1 MKLAYYP
8 GCSLHGTGK
17 EYDISTRGVCRQLG
31 IELQEIEDWNCC
43 GATSAH
49 SLDKN
54 LSYYLPGRNLKIIQQ
69 TGLDVVIPCAA
80 CFSRTR
86 CCADAL
92 ANDPQMRQLLEKK
105 LNYKFHNDTQIYH
118 LMELLA
124 QQFGL
129 EQIKSR
135 VTRPLNGLKVVCYY
149 GCLLVRPHQIT
160 RLDDKENPQLLDELM
175 RAIGATSIDWPFK
188 TECCGASL
196 SLTRPT
202 VVMDLIKRMT
212 DWMQEADI
220 DAIVTAC
227 PLCQS
232 NLEMRQSA
240 ERQIPVFYFTELLG
254 LALGSEEAAAVVKKH
269 LVSTDNLVAKLMNN
283 ISAAAEVT
291 SAGKN
296 T

>member
-1 MKLAYYP
+1 MRMAYYP
-8 GCSLHGTGK
+8 GCSLHGTAL
-17 EYDISTRGVCRQLG
+17 EYDLSTRAVCHELG
-31 IELQEIEDWNCC
+31 IDLEEIPDWNCC

-54 LSYYLPGRNLKIIQQ
+54 LSYYLPARNLKIIQE

-92 ANDPQMRQLLEKK
+92 ENDPQMRQIIEKK
-105 LNYKFHNDTQIYH
+105 LSYKFHNDTQIYH

-124 QQFGL
+124 QQLGL
-129 EQIKSR
+129 EAIRSHVK
-135 VTRPLNGLKVVCYY
+135 RPLKDLKVVCYY
-149 GCLLVRPHQIT
+149 GCLLVRPHQFT

-175 RAIGATSIDWPFK
+175 TTIGATSVDWPFK

-196 SLTRPT
+196 SLTRPDL
-202 VVMDLIKRMT
+202 VLDLIKRMT
-212 DWMQEADI
+212 DWTQDADI

-227 PLCQS
+227 PLCQA

-240 ERQIPVFYFTELLG
+240 DQKIPVFYFTELLG
-254 LALGSEEAAAVVKKH
+254 LAFGSEEAAAVVKKH
-269 LVSTDNLVAKLMNN
+269 LVSTDTLVAKLMDDVTQ
-283 ISAAAEVT
+283 AKEYAPTAE
-291 SAGKN
+291 K
-296 T
+296 